1 MVRVE
6 EGSSEWLTPYNCIE
20 AAAGPTDS
28 GSVLRT
34 TVKSADEVRYDSR
47 AGGGAISAWTSDP
60 AGGSEMCGKCV
71 VQSIE
76 CIRDCAIFGDK
87 GKQAGE
93 QKRLIVAESVEKHR
107 E

>member
-47 AGGGAISAWTSDP
+47 AGGGAISAWTSETLP
-60 AGGSEMCGKCV
+60 EGPRCAVNAWFNPLSAFVTVLYLETKENRRGSRNG
-71 VQSIE
+71 
-76 CIRDCAIFGDK
+76 
-87 GKQAGE
+87 
-93 QKRLIVAESVEKHR
+93 
-107 E
+107 

>member
-1 MVRVE
+1 MVEQGRGKQRMVRVE

-47 AGGGAISAWTSDP
+47 ANP
-60 AGGSEMCGKCV
+60 
-71 VQSIE
+71 
-76 CIRDCAIFGDK
+76 RNK

-93 QKRLIVAESVEKHR
+93 QKRLIVAELVEKHR
-107 E
+107 EYNREGKRTQD

>member
-1 MVRVE
+1 MVEQGRGKQRMVRVE

-47 AGGGAISAWTSDP
+47 AIRGTKENRR
-60 AGGSEMCGKCV
+60 GSRNG
-71 VQSIE
+71 
-76 CIRDCAIFGDK
+76 
-87 GKQAGE
+87 
-93 QKRLIVAESVEKHR
+93 
-107 E
+107 